1 MIKLQKPLVLTIG
14 MIPTAALAQSS
25 SIVED
30 LQALKV
36 KVAALEEA
44 AKPKCPAENSFQIG
58 SLCIFDP
65 LKNYG
70 LDYGG
75 AFALCKAFGADLCT
89 RSEMSVALSANANYC
104 AYGWIKGLEQGPDDN
119 FHRVGRTVMPR
130 SIQAAGCGDAV
141 GLVFESNEDISGV
154 QGGGLELATHRSA
167 YCCMQIEPN

>member
-1 MIKLQKPLVLTIG
+1 MRKIQKSLVLIIG

-25 SIVED
+25 SMMEE

-44 AKPKCPAENSFQIG
+44 AKPKCPTENSFQTG
-58 SLCIFDP
+58 NLCVFVP
-65 LKNYG
+65 LKDYG

-75 AFALCKAFGADLCT
+75 SVALCKAFDADLCT
-89 RSEMSVALSANANYC
+89 RSEISVAQSAGANFC
-104 AYGWIKGLEQGPDDN
+104 AYGWIKGLEQGPDNN

-130 SIQAAGCGDAV
+130 STKAASCGDAV
-141 GLVFESNEDISGV
+141 GLVFESNEEISGV

-167 YCCMQIEPN
+167 YCCMQIEPK